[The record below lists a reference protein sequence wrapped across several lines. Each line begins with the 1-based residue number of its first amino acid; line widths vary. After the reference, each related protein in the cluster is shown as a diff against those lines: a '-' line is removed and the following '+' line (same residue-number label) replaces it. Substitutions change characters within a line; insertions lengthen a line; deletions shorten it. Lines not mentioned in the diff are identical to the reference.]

1 MRLLDGGTHK
11 AMKTYYDD
19 LQVARSAA
27 PEVIAAAYR
36 SLSMKYHPDRNVGDA
51 RSEALM
57 KAINEAYAVLSD
69 SVKRKAHDDWIAARE
84 TKLGHS
90 SASRSNVGN
99 MSGAVDFGSRGK
111 RFTTSAEKA
120 SRPPKAAT
128 RDRLSKY
135 SIPTNLRKFAA
146 LYIVIVLLLVFWIA
160 SLLDTEATHDYAAAE
175 QWARKEDAPASI
187 EANPILEAMEAG
199 HLQGETDGGEVSLSD
214 AIRMSKVRPQ
224 GEADGGEG
232 EGASESSG
240 PWERYQN
247 NRGNSQPSADERR
260 AISDAAPNGLK
271 WPSHA
276 GYVQGYERLNTQ
288 GRSRVTIDN
297 SRNSGAAF
305 VKLVDISQVRP
316 HAVRSVFVPAYES
329 YTITSISPGVY
340 DIRYKDLQ
348 DGGFSRSESFSLS
361 ETREINSIRYSDMKI
376 TLYKVKNG
384 NMETYSI
391 NENEFLLN

>member
-1 MRLLDGGTHK
+1 
-11 AMKTYYDD
+11 MKTYYDD

-69 SVKRKAHDDWIAARE
+69 PVKRKAHDDWIAARE

-99 MSGAVDFGSRGK
+99 MSGAADLGSRRK
-111 RFTTSAEKA
+111 RFTTSAGKA

-128 RDRLSKY
+128 RDMLSKY

-160 SLLDTEATHDYAAAE
+160 SLLDTETTHDYAAAE
-175 QWARKEDAPASI
+175 QWARKEDAPASV
-187 EANPILEAMEAG
+187 EANPLLEAMEAAD
-199 HLQGETDGGEVSLSD
+199 LRGEAADGNPLSD
-214 AIRMSKVRPQ
+214 AFRLSKAHPQ
-224 GEADGGEG
+224 GEADGGRV

-240 PWERYQN
+240 PWEGYQN
-247 NRGNSQPSADERR
+247 NSGNSQPSADERR
-260 AISDAAPNGLK
+260 AISDSAPNGSN

-305 VKLVDISQVRP
+305 VKLVDISHVRP

-348 DGGFSRSESFSLS
+348 DGEFSRSESFSLS

-391 NENEFLLN
+391 SENEFLLN